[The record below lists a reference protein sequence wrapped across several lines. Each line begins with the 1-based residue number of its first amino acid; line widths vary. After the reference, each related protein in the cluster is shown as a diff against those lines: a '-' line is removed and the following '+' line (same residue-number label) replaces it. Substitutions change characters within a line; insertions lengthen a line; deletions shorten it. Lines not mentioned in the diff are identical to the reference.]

1 MTFNRIVKTVVPVAA
16 LLCALA
22 CVFAFGRVELKSSL
36 YDLVGSAADS
46 VPEAVRNGSDDVV
59 PVLVSSKSC
68 KDALDAAAYLAD
80 NLPTNECKSA
90 RFRIDGG
97 EIAEITDLCGEKR
110 SGLVS
115 PDDAVLLASPEGR
128 FKVARRAVMNL
139 YSSFLHPT
147 LFPVDIDPFALTDG
161 FVKAFANSDSPFKHD
176 LSTGFLTA
184 EKDGEHHVLLVM
196 ELDDSLVGDMD
207 ALIAFRGRLENVL
220 QNVRSESVSAS
231 ACGIPMHSAYS
242 AAKCKFETTVLG
254 FISLMFVFLLSLL
267 VFRSLKS
274 IFLLAYLLL
283 FSALT
288 GSLALV
294 SVFSEIHVVTVLFA
308 TTLLG
313 LVVDYGYHWLLRR
326 SGDVRATAR
335 SLVVSFA
342 TTELTLLPL
351 LFSSIPVLRQSGVF
365 IGVGLAAALFCVLF
379 LFPSDGYGDL
389 SSVKRISPPVKILR
403 FFGVVAFVV
412 SLAGFCSL
420 GFKTTIVSLYAPPEE
435 LADAERTLAE
445 INGSADENR
454 GFLVTNGP
462 DDLETLLERE
472 ESLDLPPDVPC
483 LSRFMPSLKKRQ
495 SQHEA
500 VVLLYKEQG
509 EYVKSRLGLEE
520 LTLPDEPRAWTW
532 SDVPDSLK
540 SLFVRDGVLIVSS
553 VPQPEVLTDER
564 EVEGVSFCQPRKT
577 LEGILEE
584 WTEEIGLWLLLSLVA
599 MAIVLVAFF
608 RRKAF
613 VVAFPSLAAVASV
626 LGFLSLTGVGVNL
639 FHLLAL
645 FLLAGM
651 GVDYAVFA
659 RSGEENSVRSVTF
672 AFLTSFVGF
681 GSLVFVS
688 FPVVRAFGLS
698 LAIGLPVAYMTSLL
712 FVPRKDTSEYASTP
726 FGLALIWAIYRVFGL
741 GFFHFAASCTGFF
754 MWICSPGVRRAS
766 PKLGKVMNFTR
777 SLADKMVVMADGRS
791 KPVVELDDSR
801 DAADFINDV
810 SARKGVFVLSSH
822 VGTIEVLAAL
832 GECEVTFHAWM
843 EFART
848 GVFNAFYLKHQR
860 RNKVVIHPI
869 SEFNPG
875 TVFFAGERL
884 DEGDA
889 ILMAG
894 DRSFGR
900 KRIEEVDG
908 RKVELAEGVFR
919 FAAALEHPVYFVSC
933 ISTGGSKYRVFVKR
947 MPPEARQMSRAYA
960 IELFKLRDAWPLQ
973 DFTWN
978 VQ

>member
-59 PVLVSSKSC
+59 PVLVSSKSR

-80 NLPTNECKSA
+80 NLPTNECKSV
-90 RFRIDGG
+90 RFRIGGG
-97 EIAEITDLCGEKR
+97 EIAEITDLCGAKR

-128 FKVARRAVMNL
+128 FKVAGRAVKNM

-147 LFPVDIDPFALTDG
+147 LFSVDIDPFALTDG

-196 ELDDSLVGDMD
+196 ELGEPLVGDME
-207 ALIAFRGRLENVL
+207 ALIAFRDRLENVL

-242 AAKCKFETTVLG
+242 AAKCRFETNILGLVSLLFVL
-254 FISLMFVFLLSLL
+254 LLSLL
-267 VFRSLKS
+267 LFRSLKS

-283 FSALT
+283 FSALS

-313 LVVDYGYHWLLRR
+313 LVIDYGYHWLLRR
-326 SGDVRATAR
+326 SGDVSATAR

-351 LFSSIPVLRQSGVF
+351 LFSSIPVLRQSAVF
-365 IGVGLAAALFCVLF
+365 IGVGLAAALVCAVF

-389 SSVKRISPPVKILR
+389 SSVKRITPPVKILR
-403 FFGVVAFVV
+403 FFGVVAFAA
-412 SLAGFCSL
+412 SLAGFYSL
-420 GFKTTIVSLYAPPEE
+420 GFKTTVVSLYAPPEE

-445 INGSADENR
+445 INGSADEKR
-454 GFLVTNGP
+454 GFLVTNGSG
-462 DDLETLLERE
+462 DLEILLERE
-472 ESLDLPPDVPC
+472 ESLDLPSDVPC
-483 LSRFMPSLKKRQ
+483 LSRFMPSLKKRLAR
-495 SQHEA
+495 HEDIT
-500 VVLLYKEQG
+500 LLYREQG
-509 EYVKSRLGLEE
+509 EYVKTRLGLEE
-520 LTLPDEPRAWTW
+520 LTLPPEPQAWSW
-532 SDVPDSLK
+532 SDIPESLK
-540 SLFVRDGVLIVSS
+540 SLFVRNGALIVSS
-553 VPQPEVLTDER
+553 VLQPDALTSKGA
-564 EVEGVSFCQPRKT
+564 VEGVVFCRPRKT
-577 LEGILEE
+577 LEGILEK
-584 WTEEIGLWLLLSLVA
+584 WTGEIGMWLSLSFLA
-599 MAIVLVAFF
+599 MAIVLVALF
-608 RRKAF
+608 RGKAF
-613 VVAFPSLAAVASV
+613 AVAFPSLASVVSV
-626 LGFLSLTGVGVNL
+626 LGFLSLAGVSVNL

-681 GSLVFVS
+681 GSLAFVS

-726 FGLALIWAIYRVFGL
+726 FGLALIWTIYRIFGL
-741 GFFHFAASCTGFF
+741 RFFHFAASATGFF

-766 PKLGKVMNFTR
+766 PNLGKVVNFTR

-791 KPVVELDDSR
+791 KPVVELDGSR
-801 DAADFINDV
+801 DAEDFIADV
-810 SARKGVFVLSSH
+810 SSRKGVFVLSSH

-832 GECEVTFHAWM
+832 GECEVAFHAWM
-843 EFART
+843 EFERT

-900 KRIEEVDG
+900 KRTEEVDG

-933 ISTGGSKYRVFVKR
+933 ISTGGLRYRVFVKR
-947 MPPEARQMSRAYA
+947 MPSGAGQMSKAYA
-960 IELFKLRDAWPLQ
+960 IELLKLRDAWPLQ

-978 VQ
+978 A